1 MSEES
6 KSEDSKPDGT
16 QGQDTKSEA
25 VKGDAASSKRSGDL
39 TGLRRITLVAVAI
52 AVIVFLYYVIADR
65 TTPFA
70 GDARVQA
77 FVLRIAPELNGRVA
91 SVGVTDNF
99 AVEQGA
105 ELFRIDET
113 PFEIAV
119 DQAQARLEQAGQSL
133 GASTASVEL
142 AHARLDEARAA
153 AANVRAQSERV
164 LELVR
169 RGVYAKAREDDA
181 VAAIDSAQAAVESA
195 EADLRR
201 AQEELGPEGQENPQ
215 IQDALASL
223 EKARYDLSRTSIVA
237 PARGVVTNLQ
247 LATGQV
253 VGAGQQVMTFI
264 SAEDIWLLASL
275 RENSLNVVAPG
286 QEAEVVLDTLP
297 GQVFPAEIRSVGW
310 GVGGGQVDPQTGL
323 PKSSDES
330 GWLTD
335 PQRFPVQLVFN
346 SERLPKGARY
356 GSRAAVIIYASDN
369 SIMNAL
375 AWLRIRLIAVMT
387 YVS

>member
-1 MSEES
+1 MSEET
-6 KSEDSKPDGT
+6 KPDVS
-16 QGQDTKSEA
+16 QTKENKTEPAKSTAEP
-25 VKGDAASSKRSGDL
+25 SKKSGDL

-52 AVIVFLYYVIADR
+52 AIIVFLYYVIADR

-91 SVGVTDNF
+91 SVGVTDNSV
-99 AVEQGA
+99 VEQGT
-105 ELFRIDET
+105 ELFRIDKT

-119 DQAQARLEQAGQSL
+119 SQAQARLEQAGQNL
-133 GASTASVEL
+133 GASTAAVEL
-142 AHARLDEARAA
+142 SQARLDEARAA
-153 AANVRAQSERV
+153 AANVRTQSERV

-181 VAAIDSAQAAVESA
+181 IAAIDSAEAVVESA

-201 AQEELGPEGQENPQ
+201 AQEQLGPEGQDNPQ
-215 IQDALASL
+215 IKDALSAL
-223 EKARYDLSRTSIVA
+223 EKARYDLSRTSVVA

-275 RENSLNVVAPG
+275 RENSLSVLAPG
-286 QEAEVVLDTLP
+286 QDAEVVLDTLP
-297 GQVFPAEIRSVGW
+297 GQVFSAEVRSVGW

-323 PKSSDES
+323 PKTTSEG

-346 SERLPKGARY
+346 QERLPKGARY
-356 GSRAAVIIYASDN
+356 GSRAAVMIYADDN
-369 SIMNAL
+369 AFMNAI
-375 AWLRIRLIAVMT
+375 AWLRIRLIAIMT